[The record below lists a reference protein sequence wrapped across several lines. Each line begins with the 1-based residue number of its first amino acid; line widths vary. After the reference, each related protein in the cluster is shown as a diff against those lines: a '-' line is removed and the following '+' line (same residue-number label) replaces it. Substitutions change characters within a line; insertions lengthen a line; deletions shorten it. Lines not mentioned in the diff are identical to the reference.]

1 MCGIVLLCFFSSRRR
16 HTRCALVTGV
26 QTCALPILMLL
37 EGSVGIDSARE
48 GDERRLLRLVPG
60 QRASYAPTTRS
71 WTVATVDP
79 VALTSWSQGFHVF
92 GATPLNKAIA
102 EINRYSAV
110 KLKLANPALGKLPL
124 SGSLKLG
131 DGQAVAQALPYVLP
145 VRVTAQADA
154 LLSSEE
160 HTFEL

>member
-1 MCGIVLLCFFSSRRR
+1 
-16 HTRCALVTGV
+16 
-26 QTCALPILMLL
+26 MLL

-110 KLKLANPALGKLPL
+110 KLKLANPPLGNLRLTGTFKLADE
-124 SGSLKLG
+124 K
-131 DGQAVAQALPYVLP
+131 AVAK
-145 VRVTAQADA
+145 A
-154 LLSSEE
+154 LLTVLLVGVRLKEDGIIIQKRKGGS
-160 HTFEL
+160 

>member
-1 MCGIVLLCFFSSRRR
+1 MFRVAHDASRPFIVDAGASRI
-16 HTRCALVTGV
+16 TALGTQFQV
-26 QTCALPILMLL
+26 QREGEAVSVMLL

-102 EINRYSAV
+102 EINRYSA
-110 KLKLANPALGKLPL
+110 
-124 SGSLKLG
+124 
-131 DGQAVAQALPYVLP
+131 
-145 VRVTAQADA
+145 R
-154 LLSSEE
+154 SEE
-160 HTFEL
+160 HTSELPSL